1 MKTDRFI
8 TPAAWALV
16 TVAIVTLPAAR
27 SQDLGGVISFLTGF
41 AILVAIF
48 AILSLGLNVH
58 WGYTG
63 ILNFGVVAFF
73 MVGAYAAAI
82 ITKGPATTEYV
93 RYVGGFGDK
102 LDFIPFLDSEQW
114 LPFLFGTA
122 GAAIAAG
129 ALAFV
134 LSIPTLRLRE
144 DYLAIATIGIAELLR
159 RVTIEERGLV
169 NSDRGLIGIPSPLED
184 LVNPPEYK
192 FIFFGIVVGLVI
204 LILIALEAGSRSP
217 WGRVLKA
224 IREDETTAAAA
235 GKDIFGFKMQSFV
248 VGAMIM
254 GVGGAAYAYYSR
266 SVSPDAFTHFFG
278 TFLIWAM
285 LIVGGSGN
293 NKGAILGAYIV
304 WGFYSITGLMRAY
317 FADWGVEFLELR
329 MSFIRDFVVG
339 ALIIIVLLL
348 RPAGLLPEERR
359 VSLFMQREPE
369 GRGPP
374 GEPELELAE
383 SPADDPPDKAKGS
396 GGQAS

>member
-1 MKTDRFI
+1 MRADRLV
-8 TPAAWALV
+8 TPAACLLI
-16 TVAIVTLPAAR
+16 TVAIVTLPATR
-27 SQDLGGVISFLTGF
+27 SQELGGVISFLTGF
-41 AILVAIF
+41 ATLVAVF
-48 AILSLGLNVH
+48 AILALGLNVQ

-63 ILNFGVVAFF
+63 IFNFGVVAFF

-114 LPFLFGTA
+114 LPFLFGTV

-129 ALAFV
+129 ALAFL

-159 RVTIEERGLV
+159 RITIEERGLV
-169 NSDRGLIGIPSPLED
+169 NSDRGLIGIPAPLDE

-192 FIFFGIVVGLVI
+192 FVFFGIAVVLVI
-204 LILIALEAGSRSP
+204 LILIALETGSRSP

-224 IREDETTAAAA
+224 VREDETTAAAA
-235 GKDIFGFKMQSFV
+235 GKDIFSFKMQSFV

-254 GVGGAAYAYYSR
+254 GVGGAVYAYYSR

-293 NKGAILGAYIV
+293 NKGAILGAYMV
-304 WGFYSITGLMRAY
+304 WGFYSVTGLMRAY
-317 FADWGVEFLELR
+317 FADWGLDFLELR

-339 ALIIIVLLL
+339 ALIVIVLLL

-359 VSLFMQREPE
+359 VSLFIGREDRQPSPAGE
-369 GRGPP
+369 PAPTGTGPP
-374 GEPELELAE
+374 P
-383 SPADDPPDKAKGS
+383 DDPPDRAKGS
-396 GGQAS
+396 GGDAS

>member
-1 MKTDRFI
+1 MKADRFI
-8 TPAAWALV
+8 TPAAFALV

-48 AILSLGLNVH
+48 AILALGLNVH

-73 MVGAYAAAI
+73 MVGAYTAGI
-82 ITKGPATTEYV
+82 ITKGPAETEFV
-93 RYVGGFGDK
+93 RYIGGFGEY

-122 GAAIAAG
+122 GAAIVAG

-159 RVTIEERGLV
+159 RITIEERGLV
-169 NSDRGLIGIPSPLED
+169 NSDRGLIGIPAPLED

-192 FIFFGIVVGLVI
+192 FIFFGLVVGLVI
-204 LILIALEAGSRSP
+204 LVLIALEAASRSP

-254 GVGGAAYAYYSR
+254 GIAGAAYAYYSR
-266 SVSPDAFTHFFG
+266 TVSPDAFTHFFG

-317 FADWGVEFLELR
+317 FADWGLEFLELR
-329 MSFIRDFVVG
+329 MYYIRDLVVG
-339 ALIIIVLLL
+339 ALIVTVLLF

-359 VSLFMQREPE
+359 VSLFMQREGKQP
-369 GRGPP
+369 GPA
-374 GEPELELAE
+374 GEPESQRAH
-383 SPADDPPDKAKGS
+383 SPPD
-396 GGQAS
+396 

>member
-1 MKTDRFI
+1 MKRDRLV
-8 TPAAWALV
+8 TPLAWGLM
-16 TVAIVTLPAAR
+16 TVAIVGLPASR
-27 SQDLGGVISFLTGF
+27 SPELGGVISYLTGF
-41 AILVAIF
+41 ATLVAIF
-48 AILSLGLNVH
+48 AILALGLNVQ

-63 ILNFGVVAFF
+63 IFNFGVVAFF
-73 MVGAYAAAI
+73 MVGAYTAAI

-93 RYVGGFGDK
+93 RYIGGFGDK
-102 LDFIPFLDSEQW
+102 LDFIPILDSKQW

-129 ALAFV
+129 ALAFL

-184 LVNPPEYK
+184 IVNPPEYK
-192 FIFFGIVVGLVI
+192 FVFFGIVVVVVI
-204 LILIALEAGSRSP
+204 LIFIALERGSRSP
-217 WGRVLKA
+217 WGRVLRA
-224 IREDETTAAAA
+224 VREDEIAASAA
-235 GKDIFGFKMQSFV
+235 GKDIFAFKMQSFV

-254 GVGGAAYAYYSR
+254 GVGGAAYAYYTR
-266 SVSPDAFTHFFG
+266 SVSPDAFTHFYG
-278 TFLIWAM
+278 TFLVWAM

-317 FADWGVEFLELR
+317 FVDWGVELLELR
-329 MSFIRDFVVG
+329 VYYIRDLVVG
-339 ALIIIVLLL
+339 ALIVIVLLM

-359 VSLFMQREPE
+359 ISLFIGQESKKPAPAGNGEPTQTDS
-369 GRGPP
+369 PP
-374 GEPELELAE
+374 G
-383 SPADDPPDKAKGS
+383 
-396 GGQAS
+396 

>member
-1 MKTDRFI
+1 MKADRFI

-16 TVAIVTLPAAR
+16 TVAIVTLPASR

-48 AILSLGLNVH
+48 AILALGLNVQ

-63 ILNFGVVAFF
+63 IFNFGVVAFF
-73 MVGAYAAAI
+73 MVGAYTAAI

-122 GAAIAAG
+122 GAAIVAG
-129 ALAFV
+129 ALAFF

-159 RVTIEERGLV
+159 RIAIEEKGLV
-169 NSDRGLIGIPSPLED
+169 NSDRGLIGIPAPLED

-192 FIFFGIVVGLVI
+192 FIFFGVVVGLVI

-235 GKDIFGFKMQSFV
+235 GKDIFNFKMQSFV

-317 FADWGVEFLELR
+317 FADWGLEFLELR
-329 MSFIRDFVVG
+329 MSFLRDFVVG
-339 ALIIIVLLL
+339 ALIVIVLLL

-359 VSLFMQREPE
+359 VSLFMQREGKQPT
-369 GRGPP
+369 PP
-374 GEPELELAE
+374 GEPEPGPTG
-383 SPADDPPDKAKGS
+383 SRADAPPDKTKGS
-396 GGQAS
+396 GGLAS

>member
-1 MKTDRFI
+1 MKADKFI

-16 TVAIVTLPAAR
+16 TVAIVTLPATR

-48 AILSLGLNVH
+48 AILALGLNVQ

-63 ILNFGVVAFF
+63 IFNFGVVAFF

-122 GAAIAAG
+122 GAAIVSG

-159 RVTIEERGLV
+159 RIAIEEKGLV

-192 FIFFGIVVGLVI
+192 FIFFGVAVALVI

-235 GKDIFGFKMQSFV
+235 GKDIFNFKMQSFV

-317 FADWGVEFLELR
+317 FADWGLEFLELR
-329 MSFIRDFVVG
+329 MSFLRDFVVG
-339 ALIIIVLLL
+339 ALIVIVLLL

-359 VSLFMQREPE
+359 VSLFMQRESKQPT
-369 GRGPP
+369 PP
-374 GEPELELAE
+374 GEPESGPTGSRADA
-383 SPADDPPDKAKGS
+383 SPDREKGS
-396 GGQAS
+396 GGVAS

>member
-1 MKTDRFI
+1 MKADRFI

-41 AILVAIF
+41 ATLVAVF

-93 RYVGGFGDK
+93 RYVGGFGDH
-102 LDFIPFLDSEQW
+102 LDFIPFLNSEQW

-129 ALAFV
+129 ALAFL

-169 NSDRGLIGIPSPLED
+169 NSDRGLIGIPAPLEE
-184 LVNPPEYK
+184 LVDPPEYK
-192 FIFFGIVVGLVI
+192 FIFFGIAVGLVI
-204 LILIALEAGSRSP
+204 LTLIALEAGSRSP

-339 ALIIIVLLL
+339 ALIVTILLL

-359 VSLFMQREPE
+359 VSLFMQREAKQ
-369 GRGPP
+369 RAPP
-374 GEPELELAE
+374 SEPESRPDE
-383 SPADDPPDKAKGS
+383 SPAHDPPDKAKGS
-396 GGQAS
+396 GGLAS

>member
-1 MKTDRFI
+1 MKADRFI

-16 TVAIVTLPAAR
+16 TVAIVTLPATR

-48 AILSLGLNVH
+48 AILALGLNVQ

-63 ILNFGVVAFF
+63 IFNFGVVAFF
-73 MVGAYAAAI
+73 MVGAYTAGI
-82 ITKGPATTEYV
+82 ITKEPATTEYV

-114 LPFLFGTA
+114 LPFLFATA
-122 GAAIAAG
+122 GAAIMAG
-129 ALAFV
+129 ALAFF

-159 RVTIEERGLV
+159 RVVIEEKGLV
-169 NSDRGLIGIPSPLED
+169 NSDRGLIGIPAPLED

-192 FIFFGIVVGLVI
+192 FIFFGLVVALVI

-235 GKDIFGFKMQSFV
+235 GKDIFNFKMQSFV

-254 GVGGAAYAYYSR
+254 GAGGAAYAYYSR

-317 FADWGVEFLELR
+317 FSDWGVEFLELR

-339 ALIIIVLLL
+339 ALIVIVLLL

-359 VSLFMQREPE
+359 VSLFMQREGKQPT
-369 GRGPP
+369 PP
-374 GEPELELAE
+374 GEPE
-383 SPADDPPDKAKGS
+383 SGPTGSRADAPPNRTKGS
-396 GGQAS
+396 GGLAS